1 MLVVVLVA
9 VGVVVVLYRGIQIMA
24 QDFEIFVAV
33 SCYTQEKMARYP
45 EQRACQR
52 SHPAAAG
59 APGTPLVVALRPR
72 RPSLTRTPFG
82 KKSSLR
88 AAAVRQHSS
97 GAGRR
102 GPARFRSM
110 RGKADGGRL
119 PAV

>member
-1 MLVVVLVA
+1 MLHTGEDGKIPRAAGLPA
-9 VGVVVVLYRGIQIMA
+9 VT
-24 QDFEIFVAV
+24 
-33 SCYTQEKMARYP
+33 S
-45 EQRACQR
+45 